1 MSLRIWLLC
10 SFVLQF
16 VAGNIFVDEMSQPTL
31 FPEKQAAKRSIALKL
46 ADQNLLEYSTS
57 STTTSWSDLTT
68 LDVPASEYYLI
79 SINVGFAE
87 LPSSIASIPKV
98 KKISKIGE
106 LCIILVKTAESR
118 DLVLFELRA
127 AGYFNYQVEK
137 SYQHQMHIQN
147 TLDRL
152 DQRNLP
158 LDNSYTPIGTGAGS
172 HVYIVDTGI
181 LGTHVEFAGRYEQD
195 FVVAGED
202 TAPCNSHG
210 SAVASVAAGAT
221 IGVASEAIVHD
232 IKVGM
237 ASLEC
242 ATYTSNIVDALGWI
256 YENGTLPG
264 VINLS
269 LQGPGNSVLDAVI
282 GQLYALGYFVV
293 AAAGNAASATA
304 PCLNSPSRAPYALS
318 VGAIDGTDSIAYFSN
333 YGDCVDIWA
342 VGVDV
347 PGADITDD
355 NAYSVYS
362 GTSLSTPVVTGLSAM
377 YYALFHFTDSSQIT
391 AELQFSSVYNVIQG
405 MPHVSNNR
413 LASTYPYQSG
423 ATTPTGVGAATV
435 LSVF

>member
-1 MSLRIWLLC
+1 MLALTWLLL
-10 SFVLQF
+10 SLVLRS
-16 VAGNIFVDEMSQPTL
+16 VSGNMFLDEMSKETL

-46 ADQNLLEYSTS
+46 AEQNQVEYATS
-57 STTTSWSDLTT
+57 ETTTSWADLTT
-68 LDVPASEYYLI
+68 MDVPSSEYYLI
-79 SINVGFAE
+79 SINVGISD
-87 LPSSIASIPKV
+87 LPKAISSVPKV
-98 KKISKIGE
+98 KKITKIGE
-106 LCIILVKTAESR
+106 LCVILVKTAESR
-118 DLVLFELRA
+118 DIVLFELRSS
-127 AGYFNYQVEK
+127 GYFNYQVEK
-137 SYQHQMHIQN
+137 SYQHQLHIQN

-152 DQRNLP
+152 DQRELP
-158 LDNSYTPIGTGAGS
+158 LDNSYTAIGTGAGS
-172 HVYIVDTGI
+172 HVYIIDTGI
-181 LGTHVEFAGRYEQD
+181 LGTHDEFVGRYEQN

-202 TAPCNSHG
+202 PSPCNNHG

-221 IGVASEAIVHD
+221 IGVAPAAIVHD
-232 IKVGM
+232 LKVGM

-304 PCLNSPSRAPYALS
+304 PCLNSPARAPYAIS
-318 VGAIDGTDSIAYFSN
+318 VGAIDNSDYVAYFSN

-347 PGADITDD
+347 PGADITSDS
-355 NAYSVYS
+355 AYSVYS

-377 YYALFHFTDSSQIT
+377 YYSLFSFTDASQIT
-391 AELQFSSVYNVIQG
+391 SELQFSSVYNVIQG

-413 LASTYPYQSG
+413 LASTYPYQAG
-423 ATTPTGVGAATV
+423 ATTPTGTGSSKA
-435 LSVF
+435 LRVF

>member
-1 MSLRIWLLC
+1 MQL
-10 SFVLQF
+10 VM
-16 VAGNIFVDEMSQPTL
+16 GNIFVEQMSQPTL

-46 ADQNLLEYSTS
+46 AEQNLLEYSTS
-57 STTTSWSDLTT
+57 ATTTSWSDLTT
-68 LDVPASEYYLI
+68 LDVPASEYYLVSI
-79 SINVGFAE
+79 SVGFSE
-87 LPSSIASIPKV
+87 LPASIASIPKV
-98 KKISKIGE
+98 KKITKIGE
-106 LCIILVKTAESR
+106 LCIILVKTSESR

-127 AGYFNYQVEK
+127 SGYFNYQVEK
-137 SYQHQMHIQN
+137 SFQHQMHIQN

-152 DQRNLP
+152 DQRDLP
-158 LDNSYTPIGTGAGS
+158 LDDSYTSIGTGAGS
-172 HVYIVDTGI
+172 HVYVIDTGI
-181 LGTHVEFAGRYEQD
+181 LGTHVEFVGRYEQD

-202 TAPCNSHG
+202 TAPCNNHG

-221 IGVASEAIVHD
+221 IGVAPEAIVHD
-232 IKVGM
+232 LKVGM

-242 ATYTSNIVDALGWI
+242 ATYTSNIIDALGWV

-304 PCLNSPSRAPYALS
+304 PCLNSPSRAPYAIS
-318 VGAIDGTDSIAYFSN
+318 VGAIDDTDSVAYFSN

-347 PGADITDD
+347 PGADITSDC
-355 NAYSVYS
+355 AYSVYS

-423 ATTPTGVGAATV
+423 ATTPTGVGAATE